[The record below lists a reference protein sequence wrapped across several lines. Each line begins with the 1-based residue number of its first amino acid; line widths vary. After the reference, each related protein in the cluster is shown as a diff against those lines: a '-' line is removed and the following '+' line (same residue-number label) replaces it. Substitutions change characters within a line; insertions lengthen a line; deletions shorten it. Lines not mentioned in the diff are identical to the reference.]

1 MNVNENN
8 NLMSVVR
15 ILGNVLFYT
24 VIVVMLL
31 FSIANLSIKSNDDV
45 ANIFGKGFLP
55 VITDSMEGN
64 EPDSFEKG
72 SLIFVDVLSDKEK
85 ENLAVGDVITFY
97 DFELKALNTHRIV
110 EINDSY
116 VVTQG
121 DKARLSSEY
130 VPGGNNDG
138 IKYETVLYSDIKA
151 LKTGS
156 ISNLGSAVNYL
167 QTPVGFALFIIL
179 PVVILLAYQ
188 GFVLT
193 KALLAVNKEK
203 LEAKYA
209 EDKEQSLKDLEAE
222 KEKIRKE
229 LLEEL
234 KKEQK

>member
-1 MNVNENN
+1 MNKNSTLRKSLN
-8 NLMSVVR
+8 
-15 ILGNVLFYT
+15 IAGNVLFYGL
-24 VIVVMLL
+24 IVLLLL
-31 FSIANLSIKSNDDV
+31 FSIANLTVKSDKDI
-45 ANIFGKGFLP
+45 ANVFGRGFLP
-55 VITDSMEGN
+55 VLSDSMEGDN
-64 EPDSFEKG
+64 ADSFNKG
-72 SLIFVDVLSDKEK
+72 DLLFVRTIKESQVDDL
-85 ENLAVGDVITFY
+85 EIGDVVTFY
-97 DFELKALNTHRIV
+97 DLSIAALNTHRVV
-110 EINDSY
+110 EVTSSY
-116 VVTQG
+116 IVTQG
-121 DKARLSSEY
+121 DKANAINPY
-130 VPGGNNDG
+130 VIAGNNAGKDYQ
-138 IKYETVLYSDIKA
+138 IVTYNNVKA
-151 LKTGS
+151 VHTGTWS
-156 ISNLGSAVNYL
+156 GVGSAVNYL

>member
-1 MNVNENN
+1 MNKNSTLRKSLN
-8 NLMSVVR
+8 
-15 ILGNVLFYT
+15 IAGNVLFYGI
-24 VIVVMLL
+24 IVLLLL
-31 FSIANLSIKSNDDV
+31 FSIANLTVKSERDI
-45 ANIFGKGFLP
+45 ANVFGRGFLP
-55 VITDSMEGN
+55 VLSDSMEGDN
-64 EPDSFEKG
+64 ADSFNKG
-72 SLIFVDVLSDKEK
+72 DLLFVRTIKESQVDDL
-85 ENLAVGDVITFY
+85 EIGDVVTFY
-97 DFELKALNTHRIV
+97 DLSIAALNTHRVV
-110 EINDSY
+110 EVTGSY
-116 VVTQG
+116 IVTQG
-121 DKARLSSEY
+121 DKANAINPY
-130 VPGGNNDG
+130 VIAGDNTGKDYQ
-138 IKYETVLYSDIKA
+138 IVTYENVKA
-151 LKTGS
+151 VHTGTWS
-156 ISNLGSAVNYL
+156 GVGSAVNYL

>member
-1 MNVNENN
+1 MPMNKNSTLRKSLN
-8 NLMSVVR
+8 
-15 ILGNVLFYT
+15 IAGNVLFYGI
-24 VIVVMLL
+24 IVLLLL
-31 FSIANLSIKSNDDV
+31 FSIANLTVKSERDI
-45 ANIFGKGFLP
+45 ANVFGRGFLP
-55 VITDSMEGN
+55 VLSDSMEGDN
-64 EPDSFEKG
+64 ADSFNKG
-72 SLIFVDVLSDKEK
+72 DLLFVRTIKESQVDDL
-85 ENLAVGDVITFY
+85 EIGDVVTFY
-97 DFELKALNTHRIV
+97 DLSIAALNTHRVV
-110 EINDSY
+110 EVTGSY
-116 VVTQG
+116 IVTQG
-121 DKARLSSEY
+121 DKANAINPY
-130 VPGGNNDG
+130 VIAGDNTGKDYQ
-138 IKYETVLYSDIKA
+138 IVTYENVKA
-151 LKTGS
+151 VHTGTWS
-156 ISNLGSAVNYL
+156 GVGSAVNYL